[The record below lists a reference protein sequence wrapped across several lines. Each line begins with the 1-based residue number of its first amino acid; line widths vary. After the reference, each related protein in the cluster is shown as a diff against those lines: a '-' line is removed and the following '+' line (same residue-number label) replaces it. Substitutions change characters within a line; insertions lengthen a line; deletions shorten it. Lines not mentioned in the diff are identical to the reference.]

1 VYVDKYRDAIFAVP
15 AYKPVANKPTT
26 YDADGSVLRGMGPA
40 IMRYWQHCYGADG
53 CGGAAAALTAAAR
66 EALYQLA
73 CVPLVLA
80 PAGEAGEAGEGMGEG
95 SPEGATVPLAGC
107 EGLNKLL
114 REQEALSTAF
124 SVHTFL
130 EQEVR
135 GVSECVPVWQAAD
148 DRTRLP
154 VKAASFSRL
163 LLSLPLT
170 CTMQHAEPP
179 DLPLRLPYPPAAA
192 ARPAACLCG

>member
-1 VYVDKYRDAIFAVP
+1 MDKYRDAICAVP

-53 CGGAAAALTAAAR
+53 CGGAVAALTAAAR
-66 EALYQLA
+66 EALHQLS

-80 PAGEAGEAGEGMGEG
+80 PAGGAGEAGEGMGEG
-95 SPEGATVPLAGC
+95 APEGATVPLAGC

-114 REQEALSTAF
+114 RDQEALSSAF

-135 GVSECVPVWQAAD
+135 GVSEQCQSGRQQV
-148 DRTRLP
+148 TRPGCLWKP
-154 VKAASFSRL
+154 PPSL
-163 LLSLPLT
+163 GCLS
-170 CTMQHAEPP
+170 
-179 DLPLRLPYPPAAA
+179 PAHG
-192 ARPAACLCG
+192 PGPSAC